1 MLAVFSFCTGIVLPA
16 FVGLLALRLVQ
27 LRGDPG
33 ISSAGLWA
41 LVAAMTAGTSA
52 ISGDWASTAGN
63 VVSAGMALAFWWPRP
78 GRMQG

>member
-27 LRGDPG
+27 FLGDPG
-33 ISSAGLWA
+33 ISAAGAWA
-41 LVAAMTAGTSA
+41 LVAAMAVAMSA
-52 ISGDWASTAGN
+52 SSGDWASTAGN